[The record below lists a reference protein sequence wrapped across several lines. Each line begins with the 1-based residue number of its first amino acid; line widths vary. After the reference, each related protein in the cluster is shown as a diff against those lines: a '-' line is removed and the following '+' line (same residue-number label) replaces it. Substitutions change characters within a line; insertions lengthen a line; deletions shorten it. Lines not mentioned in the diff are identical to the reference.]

1 MVVPEAFL
9 VRDCCVRMAPV
20 GGSGAAS
27 LSAAEAGFMMALSSL
42 HPPDNN
48 NNAGKREKREDME
61 SQEPGGKRLAWV

>member
-42 HPPDNN
+42 HPSDNN
-48 NNAGKREKREDME
+48 NNAGKREKRGYEVARARE
-61 SQEPGGKRLAWV
+61 GKGWPG